1 MEKEADNDKRN
12 ISRGVGLTHDQFW
25 GKQNCNTLQG
35 SQQGNVFTCL
45 LALKLLD
52 KVGDDLK
59 TAKLVWPIFEVDFYL
74 VQRLNGFFHWIDQK
88 LNIELSRIEVMPLCS
103 SNHFEQL
110 DFLGLLSPIK
120 KYSVESC
127 GLLRE
132 PSGAVQ
138 LDPV

>member
-1 MEKEADNDKRN
+1 MEKEAHNDKCN
-12 ISRGVGLTHDQFW
+12 ISRSVGLPYDQFW
-25 GKQNCNTLQG
+25 GKQDRNALQG

-45 LALKLLD
+45 LALEPLD

-59 TAKLVWPIFEVDFYL
+59 TAKLVRPIFEVDFYFF
-74 VQRLNGFFHWIDQK
+74 QRLNGFLHWIDQK
-88 LNIELSRIEVMPLCS
+88 LDVELSRVEVMPLCRA
-103 SNHFEQL
+103 NHFEQL
-110 DFLGLLSPIK
+110 NFLSLLSPIK
-120 KYSVESC
+120 KDSVESC